1 MSNAA
6 SPFLG
11 FANFVMAATPL
22 AAVLFAYVT
31 SFTIR

>member
-6 SPFLG
+6 SPFLA

-31 SFTIR
+31 TFSIR

>member
-6 SPFLG
+6 FPFLG

-22 AAVLFAYVT
+22 AAVLFAYVST
-31 SFTIR
+31 FAH

>member
-22 AAVLFAYVT
+22 LAVVAYVMLPVV
-31 SFTIR
+31 R

>member
-11 FANFVMAATPL
+11 FANFAMAATPL
-22 AAVLFAYVT
+22 CAVLFAVLVT
-31 SFTIR
+31 YAH

>member
-1 MSNAA
+1 MTNAA

-22 AAVLFAYVT
+22 LALVVAYVVPA
-31 SFTIR
+31 IR

>member
-6 SPFLG
+6 SPFLA

-22 AAVLFAYVT
+22 AAVLFAYAT
-31 SFTIR
+31 TFTI